1 MDIATSLIG
10 GLTSGLNATNSES
23 SGQSTQH
30 AENVG
35 GSQGSSVG
43 DSWSEG
49 SSSAWSES
57 NSESWGSSY
66 NVSDATSSST
76 TYGREASAEDIKR
89 AEEAN
94 QTQKELWQAQ
104 ADFNASQAQIDR
116 EFQERMSNTAYQRAV
131 QDLLKAGLNPL
142 LAVGNIGASTPQG
155 AMASSALAQS
165 HKANTYAQQES
176 NSKSHSEGGS
186 KSGSTSSSRSESTSS
201 SKSGSHS
208 ESQQS
213 SYSSG
218 YSDGQSTQQAKSE
231 TQAKSLI
238 SALGDLLG
246 GSTSGKNESKNGKSG
261 NARNGV
267 SNWQSWKK
275 K

>member
-1 MDIATSLIG
+1 MDSIIGSSIIG

-30 AENVG
+30 SEQVAR
-35 GSQGSSVG
+35 SQGTSVG
-43 DSWSEG
+43 DSWSEA
-49 SSSAWSES
+49 SSSAQSES
-57 NSESWGSSY
+57 YSQANQY
-66 NVSDATSSST
+66 SDSMSSST
-76 TYGREASAEDIKR
+76 TYGREASAADIQR
-89 AEEAN
+89 AQEAN
-94 QTQKELWQAQ
+94 QQQKELWQAQ
-104 ADFNASQAQIDR
+104 ADYNATQAQIDR

-131 QDLLKAGLNPL
+131 QDLLKAGLNPM

-155 AMASSALAQS
+155 AMASSGLAQS
-165 HKANTYAQQES
+165 HKASTYAQQES
-176 NSKSHSEGGS
+176 YSKSHSEGHS
-186 KSGSTSSSRSESTSS
+186 KSESHSESSSS

-218 YSDGQSTQQAKSE
+218 YSDGQSTQQAKTE

-238 SALGDLLG
+238 GALGDLLG
-246 GSTSGKNESKNGKSG
+246 GSTNAKKESETTGKP
-261 NARNGV
+261 RNGV
-267 SNWQSWKK
+267 SNWNSWKK